1 MPFLEWVE
9 ATGLA
14 TWVRE
19 SPSVWSY
26 PTILTLH
33 TIGLGIVVGGNVVVD
48 LRLLGYG
55 TRMELS
61 SLTPIFRIVA
71 WAFLLNFV
79 TGVLLFMSAATQKGV
94 QPVFYV
100 KLTFIALALWN
111 TVLVRRHLVRNAGL
125 AGLNRARGA
134 RLAVVS
140 IVSVDRRDRR
150 RTPDGVL

>member
-19 SPSVWSY
+19 SPSIWSY

-33 TIGLGIVVGGNVVVD
+33 TLGLGIVVGGNVVVD

-55 TRMELS
+55 TKLELS

-79 TGVLLFMSAATQKGV
+79 TGVLLFMSAATQKGL
-94 QPVFYV
+94 QPVFYI

-111 TVLVRRHLVRNAGL
+111 TVLVRRYLVRETGPAGL
-125 AGLNRARGA
+125 SRRRGA
-134 RLAVVS
+134 RLGVTSMVLWTGA
-140 IVSVDRRDRR
+140 IVAGR
-150 RTPDGVL
+150 LMAYL